1 MKLQIG
7 LFFGGNSVEH
17 EVSVISAL
25 QAFRRFDREKLE
37 AALKNAP
44 PADGTERV
52 LELIEEIQG

>member
-1 MKLQIG
+1 MSKDTLVKAI
-7 LFFGGNSVEH
+7 LDTW
-17 EVSVISAL
+17 A
-25 QAFRRFDREKLE
+25 DREKLE